1 MPYDSSHRSGKSM
14 SYKSGQSISGK
25 AAPSSDKSMSYAK
38 TISSYGSVG
47 KTYYEQ
53 EHGMKGGGMKKGNYP
68 MNSRYDYK

>member
-25 AAPSSDKSMSYAK
+25 AAPSSDKMSYG
-38 TISSYGSVG
+38 TISSAGSVG
-47 KTYYEQ
+47 PTYYEQ
-53 EHGMKGGGMKKGNYP
+53 EKGMKKGGRMGNYP